1 MSPSH
6 ADIAVS
12 FGRAVRDRDFDDA
25 VALFGP
31 EKIQL
36 VDEIRARHNL
46 PLGDDLEFFLRRLR
60 CAVRALNGD
69 IKSVSARQMNE
80 TDEMVTVLLTFECED
95 SRQELSV
102 EFDRD
107 GNAVNLS
114 SPDRYTPPSYA
125 DASDFEEYSITLDAE
140 GTELDAIATVPTSSE
155 SVPVA
160 VLVPGAGEI
169 DKNATVGPNKLF
181 QDIAWGLATEN
192 IATLRYDK
200 REAVTE
206 IPEEKRTLENLYF
219 TDGVRAAQRAAKR
232 VDTDSVVFVGHSQG
246 GRCAFEMA
254 RQYGDAGG
262 VAALDPPVIKP
273 LEGDGQQLRNLLK
286 IDGLVPPHFEQ
297 AVKNYRTQKEQFHS
311 QSADNQ
317 PSVFLNSMW
326 NYDQFETA
334 ASLSTPLLLYEMEL
348 NRQAPAEKRERWREV
363 LSNDRDTIHRG
374 SELNHNCQRGEQ
386 PRSILEPVLFHKN
399 VDKRVITDLA
409 DWIFA
414 ST

>member
-1 MSPSH
+1 MPRSH

-12 FGRAVRDRDFDDA
+12 FGRAVRDRDFEDA

-31 EKIQL
+31 DKIQL
-36 VDEIRARHNL
+36 VDELRARHNL

-69 IKSVSARQMNE
+69 IKSVSARQMDE
-80 TDEMVTVLLTFECED
+80 TDELVTVLLTFECEH

-114 SPDRYTPPSYA
+114 SPDSYTPPSYA

-140 GTELDAIATVPTSSE
+140 RTELDAIATVPTSSE
-155 SVPVA
+155 SVPVV

-169 DKNATVGPNKLF
+169 DKDATVGPNKLF

-200 REAVTE
+200 RETVTE
-206 IPEEKRTLENLYF
+206 IPEEQRTLENLYF

-273 LEGDGQQLRNLLK
+273 LEGDGQQLRTLLE
-286 IDGLVPPHFEQ
+286 IDGMVPPHCEQ
-297 AVKNYRTQKEQFHS
+297 AVENYRTRKEAFHS
-311 QSADNQ
+311 QSADDQ
-317 PSVFLNSMW
+317 PSVFLNSVW
-326 NYDQFETA
+326 NYTH
-334 ASLSTPLLLYEMEL
+334 
-348 NRQAPAEKRERWREV
+348 RQRY
-363 LSNDRDTIHRG
+363 
-374 SELNHNCQRGEQ
+374 
-386 PRSILEPVLFHKN
+386 
-399 VDKRVITDLA
+399 
-409 DWIFA
+409 
-414 ST
+414 

>member
-1 MSPSH
+1 MPRSH

-12 FGRAVRDRDFDDA
+12 FGRAVRDRDFEDA

-31 EKIQL
+31 DKIQL
-36 VDEIRARHNL
+36 VDELRARHNL

-69 IKSVSARQMNE
+69 IKSVSARQM
-80 TDEMVTVLLTFECED
+80 DESDELVTVLLTFECEH

-114 SPDRYTPPSYA
+114 SPDSYTPPSYA
-125 DASDFEEYSITLDAE
+125 DASDFEEYAITLDAE
-140 GTELDAIATVPTSSE
+140 RTELDAIATVPTSSE
-155 SVPVA
+155 TVPVA

-169 DKNATVGPNKLF
+169 DKDATVGPNKLF

-200 REAVTE
+200 RETVTE
-206 IPEEKRTLENLYF
+206 IPEEQRTLENLYF
-219 TDGVRAAQRAAKR
+219 TDGVRAARRAAKR

-254 RQYGDAGG
+254 RQYGDTGG

-273 LEGDGQQLRNLLK
+273 LEGDGQQLRNLLE

-297 AVKNYRTQKEQFHS
+297 AVENYRTRKEEFHS
-311 QSADNQ
+311 QSADDQ

-374 SELNHNCQRGEQ
+374 SELNHNCQRGQQ
-386 PRSILEPVLFHKN
+386 PRSILEPVLFHTT
-399 VDKRVITDLA
+399 VDEKVISDLA